1 MTEQTS
7 ETLRAWFKRVEP
19 IYPEL
24 FNLAHVVCG
33 NYDRAEYALRSAI
46 LDVWEQNAD
55 GGMGFREKLR
65 AAARDEALREAE
77 SDTEFTWP
85 GFPETSPDPLI
96 RQAARER
103 IETQR
108 ILMLRH
114 GVGLSV
120 GKIARLTDTG
130 KAQVREALDRFEA
143 RARRGLTGQERAR
156 FDALFS
162 RAAKRELNS
171 RSDIPHAAA
180 VYRGFE
186 AEASQAQVPDRRLGK
201 FAFMVLALAMALVC
215 AFLFWLFA
223 VLVQPPA
230 MENAQTPPAAEEP
243 VLAMEEAPTDAPSP
257 TDVPVPEAAPPAVS
271 EANFVIDPPASI
283 ETTYETEAP
292 G

>member
-7 ETLRAWFKRVEP
+7 EALRAWFRRVEP

-24 FNLAHVVCG
+24 FNIAHVVCG
-33 NYDRAEYALRSAI
+33 NYDRAEYALGSAI
-46 LDVWEQNAD
+46 LDVWEQSAD

-65 AAARDEALREAE
+65 AAAREEALREAE
-77 SDTEFTWP
+77 TDAEFTWP
-85 GFPETSPDPLI
+85 GFPEASPDPLI

-120 GKIARLTDTG
+120 GRIARLTGVG
-130 KAQVREALDRFEA
+130 KAQAREALDRFEA
-143 RARRGLTGQERAR
+143 RARRGLTGQERSR
-156 FDALFS
+156 FDALFA

-171 RSDIPHAAA
+171 KSGIPHPAA

-186 AEASQAQVPDRRLGK
+186 AEASQAQVPEKRLGR
-201 FAFMVLALAMALVC
+201 FAYLVLVVLMALVC
-215 AFLFWLFA
+215 ALLFWLFA

-230 MENAQTPPAAEEP
+230 MEAAQTPPAAEEP
-243 VLAMEEAPTDAPSP
+243 LIAMEEAPTQDPSP
-257 TDVPVPEAAPPAVS
+257 TEAPAPEAAPPAVS
-271 EANFVIDPPASI
+271 EANFAIDPPASI

-292 G
+292 